1 MARFGTRAA
10 RDILR
15 RMNHMLR
22 PPDLPLT
29 TQAAEG
35 LMRRRL
41 SVVEVE
47 AMVEAGIFAED
58 ERFEL
63 IGGEI
68 VPMSPKGIRHE
79 VIKGSLNMYW
89 ASRLPPD
96 IAMLPETTFRLSED
110 TFVEPDFVFFRR
122 ADGLAALSPATA
134 LLAIEVA
141 DSSLA
146 YDLDRKTRIYA
157 AAGVREVW
165 VIEAGSLATHI
176 RRAPGID
183 GYREQFSVPPDQPL
197 SFAFAPALDVCL
209 GRLELV

>member
-1 MARFGTRAA
+1 
-10 RDILR
+10 
-15 RMNHMLR
+15 MNHMLR

-79 VIKGSLNMYW
+79 VIKGSLNMHW

-122 ADGLAALSPATA
+122 ADGLAALSPSTA
-134 LLAIEVA
+134 LLAVEVA
-141 DSSLA
+141 DSGLS

-165 VIEAGSLATHI
+165 VIEAKSLVAHI
-176 RRAPGID
+176 RRSPGID
-183 GYREQFSVPPDQPL
+183 GYRQHATIPPEETL
-197 SFAFAPALDVCL
+197 AFAFAPALDLCL

>member
-1 MARFGTRAA
+1 
-10 RDILR
+10 
-15 RMNHMLR
+15 MLR

-41 SVVEVE
+41 SVVEVA

-79 VIKGSLNMYW
+79 VIKVSLNLFW
-89 ASRLPPD
+89 SARLPSG
-96 IAMLPETTFRLSED
+96 IGLAQETTFRLSED

-122 ADGLAALSPATA
+122 ADGLKALSPATA
-134 LLAIEVA
+134 LLAVEVA
-141 DSSLA
+141 DTSLA

-165 VIEAGSLATHI
+165 VIEANSLQAHI

-183 GYREQFSVPPDQPL
+183 GYREQNTVPPDHTL
-197 SFAFAPALDVCL
+197 HFAFAPALDLSL
-209 GRLELV
+209 GELELV

>member
-1 MARFGTRAA
+1 MNTH
-10 RDILR
+10 LR
-15 RMNHMLR
+15 T
-22 PPDLPLT
+22 PDLPLT

-35 LMRRRL
+35 LMRRRW
-41 SVVEVE
+41 SVAEIE
-47 AMVEAGIFAED
+47 AMVEAGVLAED

-79 VIKGSLNMYW
+79 VIKGSLNIYW

-96 IAMLPETTFRLSED
+96 IAMLPETTFRLNQD

-134 LLAIEVA
+134 LLAVEVA

-165 VIEAGSLATHI
+165 VIEAKSLVTHI
-176 RRAPGID
+176 RRHAGID
-183 GYREQFSVPPDQPL
+183 GYREQLTVGPDETL
-197 SFAFAPALDVCL
+197 AMSFAPALDL
-209 GRLELV
+209 RLAALELV